1 MPSRRPSRASY
12 RRVRARATY
21 SSASPPPRPATSRRT
36 ASNRSSATHPPGEVG
51 DQRDLVAVGELRAL
65 QAIGPDLVGELGL
78 VHPVETEPLE
88 ELRLVREREHARD
101 PQHDR
106 LGDARL
112 HQLRA
117 DPAAHPPLLH
127 GEGPHLREVLPHDVD
142 GGGADHLPAVLV
154 HEVVPQV
161 LVDVAEGPREH
172 VPLAGVVGDQ
182 FLDRLD
188 VRHPRLPD
196 HPPAA
201 LSISSFA
208 CAFARAVI
216 SAPEIIRASSLI
228 LSCFVRGFTP
238 VATVPPAARFTTWR
252 CCSAKAATCGRC
264 VTQTTWETAARLFS
278 RAPTRSATLPPIPVS
293 ISSNT
298 SVRPP
303 PPREAALRSDSITR
317 ESSPP
322 EAVAASGRVSWP
334 GFAENS
340 NSASSNPEAER
351 DPGTASRETT
361 SARNLAP
368 SRATFSSSASTA
380 DPIAAAAF
388 RRRSESF
395 FAARTASSSSR
406 RSSTRTRFSS
416 SRAPARASR
425 SIRISPRWETSSAT
439 SFPYF
444 LFRRRISLS
453 RASTRSRRSGSSVA
467 FPAREA
473 SSRESSITS
482 SRKDRSLSA
491 APDRRGSTDAAS
503 RSRESANAIEAFRCR
518 ASSAASPSSSPGASA
533 AFESS
538 PISKSRVSDRLRA
551 PAPRP
556 AASSACRRSAA
567 TLRYRRRIPAASG
580 PVHAKSSIDASA
592 AARDSSSGTLCCPT
606 IVSSIGERDAR
617 TGWATGRPFR
627 YARLRPAAGRTRRR
641 TASSSHGSPASSQAS
656 RSSSRRERSKSA
668 DTSASASPVRT
679 AIGSAFSPRA
689 SRIASTSTDF
699 PAPVSP
705 VTTFSPP
712 AKATRT
718 SSKMARFRTASSIS
732 IAGVRSPLSPL
743 QLRAQDGEVIPEGR
757 TEEPEGRLRLPH
769 LDHVPLPQAEP
780 DLAVEGEED
789 VGLLRAQLGP
799 HHQVVRHHEGAE
811 RQGVR
816 ADGGDQ
822 DRAQRGVDDRP
833 LRRQGVAGGA
843 GGRRD
848 DQAVRLE
855 GGEVRFADRRL
866 DVDDL
871 CEGPLVDHHVVQD
884 RVVRHPFPEAVYVG
898 DQHHPLV
905 VVEVV
910 REDPLE
916 DRVQFVQGDGG
927 HEAEGAEVYA
937 EDRLP
942 RHPHHAGRGQ
952 ERPVPADHDQE
963 VALFRHF
970 RPDDGVR
977 SPDQCSGLPVEDH
990 AFPMRVQ
997 PLAQLGNDGLGPRVG
1012 VLCDDP
1018 GALHRGSG

>member
-36 ASNRSSATHPPGEVG
+36 ASNRSSATHPPGEVRH
-51 DQRDLVAVGELRAL
+51 QRDLVAVRELGAL
-65 QAIGPDLVGELGL
+65 EAVGPDLVGEFGL
-78 VHPVETEPLE
+78 VHPLEAELLE

-117 DPAAHPPLLH
+117 DPAAHPSLLD
-127 GEGPHLREVLPHDVD
+127 GKGPHLGEVLPHDVD

-161 LVDVAEGPREH
+161 LVDVAERPREH

-208 CAFARAVI
+208 CAFARSVI

-228 LSCFVRGFTP
+228 LSCFVNGFTP

-252 CCSAKAATCGRC
+252 CSSAKAATCGRW
-264 VTQTTWETAARLFS
+264 VTQTTWERAASPFS
-278 RAPTRSATLPPIPVS
+278 RAPTRSATLPPLPVS

-303 PPREAALRSDSITR
+303 PPREAAFRSDSITR
-317 ESSPP
+317 DSSPP
-322 EAVAASGRVSWP
+322 EAVEASGRISWP
-334 GFAENS
+334 GFAENR
-340 NSASSNPEAER
+340 NSASSNPEAESAA
-351 DPGTASRETT
+351 GAASRDDS

-368 SRATFSSSASTA
+368 ARSTFESSASTA
-380 DPIAAAAF
+380 GPILPAAS
-388 RRRSESF
+388 RRRAESSP
-395 FAARTASSSSR
+395 AARTASFSSR
-406 RSSTRTRFSS
+406 RSSSRTRPSS

-425 SIRISPRWETSSAT
+425 SARSSPRWETRSPT

-444 LFRRRISLS
+444 LFSLRISLN

-467 FPAREA
+467 LPARDA
-473 SSRESSITS
+473 RSRESSCTS
-482 SRKDRSLSA
+482 SREERSLSA
-491 APDRRGSTDAAS
+491 APDRRGSTAAAS
-503 RSRESANAIEAFRCR
+503 RRRASANAIEERVECSEDASASSAARSASRTFAALRCR
-518 ASSAASPSSSPGASA
+518 ASSAASPSSSPGVRP

-538 PISKSRVSDRLRA
+538 PISKSRVSARLRA
-551 PAPRP
+551 PAPRA
-556 AASSACRRSAA
+556 AASSACRLSAA
-567 TLRYRRRIPAASG
+567 TLRYRRRIPEASA
-580 PVHAKSSIDASA
+580 PVPAKSSIDDSA
-592 AARDSSSGTLCCPT
+592 AARESSSGTLCCPT

-668 DTSASASPVRT
+668 DTSASASPLRT

-705 VTTFSPP
+705 VTTFRPP

-718 SSKMARFRTASSIS
+718 SSKMARFRTVSSIS
-732 IAGVRSPLSPL
+732 IAGGRSSQFPR
-743 QLRAQDGEVIPEGR
+743 QLGAQDGEVIPEGR
-757 TEEPEGRLRLPH
+757 SEEPQGGLRLPDLH
-769 LDHVPLPQAEP
+769 HVPLPEAEP
-780 DLAVEGEED
+780 HLPVDGQED
-789 VGLLRAQLGP
+789 VGFLRAQL
-799 HHQVVRHHEGAE
+799 
-811 RQGVR
+811 R
-816 ADGGDQ
+816 ADD
-822 DRAQRGVDDRP
+822 
-833 LRRQGVAGGA
+833 
-843 GGRRD
+843 
-848 DQAVRLE
+848 
-855 GGEVRFADRRL
+855 
-866 DVDDL
+866 
-871 CEGPLVDHHVVQD
+871 
-884 RVVRHPFPEAVYVG
+884 
-898 DQHHPLV
+898 
-905 VVEVV
+905 
-910 REDPLE
+910 
-916 DRVQFVQGDGG
+916 
-927 HEAEGAEVYA
+927 
-937 EDRLP
+937 
-942 RHPHHAGRGQ
+942 
-952 ERPVPADHDQE
+952 
-963 VALFRHF
+963 
-970 RPDDGVR
+970 
-977 SPDQCSGLPVEDH
+977 
-990 AFPMRVQ
+990 
-997 PLAQLGNDGLGPRVG
+997 
-1012 VLCDDP
+1012 
-1018 GALHRGSG
+1018 